1 MTRRLIPAILD
12 RSQAMLSESDDSVT
26 YAMYFSLTMYTSL
39 CCMNLYWFSLMV
51 KGLLSFFSK
60 PKASDEKKE
69 PETKKEQ

>member
-1 MTRRLIPAILD
+1 
-12 RSQAMLSESDDSVT
+12 
-26 YAMYFSLTMYTSL
+26 
-39 CCMNLYWFSLMV
+39 MNFYWFSLMV